1 MSETLRVRLLIP
13 GRRSNINDLVAEK
26 MLMRTSGSVVA
37 IPKRAPNICDRGL
50 WRCRQHPPERIKA
63 VRTLPAVDADSDAP
77 RCAQLS
83 FIATSSGERVAAQNG
98 GVGDTSRGGRGDGD
112 DAQSPSPG
120 AGRDRAPDLAHR
132 PVLSIPKPHHQ
143 ARAWWAA
150 ELNYRQEARRRFRPQ
165 FQPQPHRRG
174 EWLKTT
180 DDSWRNSLKGS
191 SLKSHELGFVPT
203 APKSE

>member
-1 MSETLRVRLLIP
+1 MLI
-13 GRRSNINDLVAEK
+13 L
-26 MLMRTSGSVVA
+26 MLPSCAQLTS
-37 IPKRAPNICDRGL
+37 
-50 WRCRQHPPERIKA
+50 
-63 VRTLPAVDADSDAP
+63 
-77 RCAQLS
+77 CAQLS
-83 FIATSSGERVAAQNG
+83 FIATSSGERVAAQTRG
-98 GVGDTSRGGRGDGD
+98 GGDTSRGGRGDGD
-112 DAQSPSPG
+112 GAQSPSPG
-120 AGRDRAPDLAHR
+120 AGRDHAPDLARR

-174 EWLKTT
+174 EWLETT

-203 APKSE
+203 APKSESLEIMALSHVRVVASPLDLLNPA